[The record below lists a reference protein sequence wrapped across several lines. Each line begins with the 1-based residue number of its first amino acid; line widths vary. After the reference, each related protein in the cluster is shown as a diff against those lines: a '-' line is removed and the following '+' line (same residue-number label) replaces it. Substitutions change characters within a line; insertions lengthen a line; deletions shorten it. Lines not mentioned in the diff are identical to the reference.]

1 MSFISH
7 LSSCI
12 IKGITLHLMPF
23 IIRKDWCRCEM
34 DEIKQLMQIDWW
46 YVIIALCL
54 LLFCVKLVWTMLD
67 WLLFEKLGIETK
79 KMKQRREDKE
89 LLRTT
94 AELAKTTAENLD
106 KLQKR
111 QIKDEEEFRNNLN
124 DYIEENRKDRKA
136 LHDEMAKLTDNRI
149 SDRKQSIE
157 IQKELKDSIAARDIQ
172 IESLVIANKEM
183 LAEEINKK
191 YKYYISIKGIPED
204 EYDEFVSLHKAY
216 NGVGGN
222 HHGDAKFNYCI
233 DHLPI
238 IPVETK
244 LAYDDE

>member
-1 MSFISH
+1 
-7 LSSCI
+7 
-12 IKGITLHLMPF
+12 
-23 IIRKDWCRCEM
+23 
-34 DEIKQLMQIDWW
+34 
-46 YVIIALCL
+46 
-54 LLFCVKLVWTMLD
+54 
-67 WLLFEKLGIETK
+67 
-79 KMKQRREDKE
+79 MKQKRQEAD
-89 LLRTT
+89 LLRDTAELAKTT

-106 KLQKR
+106 KLQQKH
-111 QIKDEEEFRNNLN
+111 IKDEKEFRDNLSN
-124 DYIEENRKDRKA
+124 YIEESRKDRKA
-136 LHDEMAKLTDNRI
+136 LHDEMTRFTDNRV
-149 SDRKQSIE
+149 SDRKQSLE

-172 IESLVIANKEM
+172 IESLVVANKEM

-222 HHGDAKFNYCI
+222 HHGDAKYQYCI

-244 LAYDDE
+244 LTYKEH

>member
-1 MSFISH
+1 MSE
-7 LSSCI
+7 L
-12 IKGITLHLMPF
+12 KELM
-23 IIRKDWCRCEM
+23 K
-34 DEIKQLMQIDWW
+34 IDWW
-46 YVIIALCL
+46 YVLIALCVFL
-54 LLFCVKLVWTMLD
+54 VSVKFVWSLLD
-67 WLLFEKLGIETK
+67 WLLFEKLGIETR
-79 KMKQRREDKE
+79 KMKQKRQERE
-89 LLRTT
+89 LLKDT
-94 AELAKTTAENLD
+94 AELAKTTAELARTTAENLD
-106 KLQKR
+106 KLR
-111 QIKDEEEFRNNLN
+111 TRHTEDEEEFRQNLN
-124 DYIEENRKDRKA
+124 DYIEESRKDRKA
-136 LHDEMAKLTDNRI
+136 LHDEMTKFADNRI
-149 SDRKQSIE
+149 SDRCQSIE

-222 HHGDAKFNYCI
+222 HHGDAKFQYCI

-244 LAYDDE
+244 LAYNEH